1 MTFSTD
7 TPSNQAGRA
16 LRALRILSALLI
28 LSVSTSARGEWV
40 QFGRTDE
47 FRIYIDQRLIVK
59 NGNFAQMWQL
69 MDFTVAQWADAR
81 TAVGSIKNLIEYD
94 CSQARL
100 RPLAGEA
107 FSEQMGAGALVG
119 SERVTDPQWEDVV
132 PGSTP
137 EKLRQLAC
145 GLKP

>member
-1 MTFSTD
+1 MNTPSH
-7 TPSNQAGRA
+7 TPSNCVRQG
-16 LRALRILSALLI
+16 LRALRVLPALLI
-28 LSVSTSARGEWV
+28 LSLSTNACAEWV

-47 FRIYIDQRLIVK
+47 FRIYVDQRLIVK

-69 MDFTVAQWADAR
+69 MDFAVAQWADAK

-94 CSQARL
+94 CTQARL

-119 SERVTDPQWEDVV
+119 SERVPDPQWEAVV
-132 PGSTP
+132 AGSTP